1 VVVGPPVSS
10 TRAVRTAESRMLD
23 MIRRDA
29 LGYFLHETNRAKFN
43 GGWLEARP

>member
-1 VVVGPPVSS
+1 VSS
-10 TRAVRTAESRMLD
+10 ARAVRTAESRMLD

-43 GGWLEARP
+43 GDWLEAGP